1 MKVMLRLDGCFTN
14 CNCFVGTKLCTS
26 WISFYSCTTHYRFNT
41 TTQHQWSWWKY
52 KETDNQFLYIFYI
65 FYLHISSFIIKTSSF
80 TGEERRSRE
89 RIMSI
94 CLTWFLIGW
103 FRRTQYITQIGLIYN
118 NMGFYL
124 EVLWLCEELVGVT
137 WRFSDSVKN

>member
-1 MKVMLRLDGCFTN
+1 MNVMLRLDGCFTN

-80 TGEERRSRE
+80 TGEERRRKERMMSR
-89 RIMSI
+89 
-94 CLTWFLIGW
+94 CFTWFPNWL
-103 FRRTQYITQIGLIYN
+103 
-118 NMGFYL
+118 
-124 EVLWLCEELVGVT
+124 VLGKPNKYQNLVCFTRMWEDCGGVAVV
-137 WRFSDSVKN
+137 DSVCETCEIMKR